1 MKVSDAFPSKYL
13 KGKDLKNPDGT
24 PRSPVTVTISK
35 IDYETFQNGEGSYIM
50 YFQGKTKGLIL
61 KKTKALLIED
71 SYGDEMNTWV
81 GKTLVLSCGSVMFQ
95 GTRYDTV
102 EITVPQ
108 GPSQQAPAPQTYT
121 PPTQQAPDPM
131 SFEDQQ
137 NEGCNDDF
145 SDVDQ
150 DDMPE
155 GW

>member
-24 PRSPVTVTISK
+24 PKPPAIVTIRK
-35 IDYETFQNGEGSYIM
+35 VEYETFQNGEGSHVM
-50 YFQGKTKGLIL
+50 FFQGKNKGLIL

-71 SYGDEMNTWV
+71 SYGDEMDTWA
-81 GKTLVLSCGSVMFQ
+81 GKPLVLSSGSVMYQ
-95 GTRYDTV
+95 GNRYDTV

-108 GPSQQAPAPQTYT
+108 GPVRPAPAPQTYT
-121 PPTQQAPDPM
+121 PPVTFQ
-131 SFEDQQ
+131 DQQ

-145 SDVDQ
+145 SDIDQ

-155 GW
+155 DW

>member
-24 PRSPVTVTISK
+24 PRAPVTVTISR
-35 IDYETFQNGEGSYIM
+35 IDYETFQNGEGSYVM
-50 YFQGKTKGLIL
+50 FFQGKNKGLIL

-81 GKTLVLSCGSVMFQ
+81 GKPLVLSCGSVMFQ

-102 EITVPQ
+102 EISVPS
-108 GPSQQAPAPQTYT
+108 GPAQAAPAPQAYT
-121 PPTQQAPDPM
+121 QA
-131 SFEDQQ
+131 DQH
-137 NEGCNDDF
+137 NDGCSDDAL
-145 SDVDQ
+145 
-150 DDMPE
+150 PE